1 MNHITLYTTSKKIT
15 RSTMFTQMCKKYIN
29 IYYVCTWR
37 RNIRCKVWNEKQKS
51 PFNFYFLSDS
61 SQSEKKKKEKKITQL
76 FKTTILSRYRR
87 GFAIQNFRNKIER
100 TDRFDRWNTRCQQP
114 VIKKFRCD
122 KPKIN
127 SGTRLCKGTVLAA
140 AVKGTLSKE
149 HAPHGGN

>member
-37 RNIRCKVWNEKQKS
+37 RNIRCKVWKTKNENPRLVSISCPILRNLKKKR
-51 PFNFYFLSDS
+51 
-61 SQSEKKKKEKKITQL
+61 KKKKL
-76 FKTTILSRYRR
+76 HSFKTTILSRYRR